1 MSELDRFN
9 ESLKIPDTMPLLPVR
24 DIILYPAM
32 VLPLAVG
39 RERSI
44 RALEESMATNRLIF
58 IVTQKNVQ
66 VEDPSP
72 DDIYTI
78 GAMCEVLQILKMPDG
93 TLKALVEGI
102 SRAQWTDFKLND
114 KGYVEVGIKVF
125 DEKIEKTPESEAIMR
140 RAGSLF
146 EQYVKLNP
154 RMPME
159 ISVSVNNISDPARL
173 ADTIASH
180 LAIKN
185 IEKQTVL
192 ELVNPTQRLEK
203 IIQILNSEIEILNI
217 ERRIQNRVRNQIEKT
232 QKEYYLTEQM
242 KAIQKELKQKDDIQ
256 KDVDDLKEKLSK
268 AKLPQ
273 AAKDAAQKEMARL
286 EKMMPMSPEATVIR
300 TYIEWILDLPWET
313 STPDNLDLNR
323 AKEILDRDHYGLEKV
338 KDRVL
343 EYLAV
348 LSRVRKIKGPVL
360 CFIGPPGVG
369 KTSIAKSVARSL
381 GRNFVRISMGGVRDE
396 AEIRGHRRTYIGSMP
411 GKIIQSIEK
420 AGSNNPV
427 FILDEIDKMGSDWR
441 GDPSAALLEVLD
453 PEQNYAFG
461 DHYLDVDFDLSNVMF
476 ITTANSLSSI
486 PNTLLDRLEL
496 IRFSGYTD
504 EEKFHISQNFIIPKQ
519 LEEHGLTSQELILG
533 KDVLETVIKNYT
545 REAGVRNL
553 TREIANLCRK
563 VAKDLEFN
571 KELKSVTITPDN
583 LNKYLGIAHYE
594 RETIAENDIGVVTG
608 LAWTEVGGETLTI
621 EVNRMQGK
629 GDLVLTGKL
638 GDVMKESAQAALSYV
653 RASASK
659 LDIDESIFSSTDF
672 HVHVPEGAVPKD
684 GPSAGIALATALT
697 SVCMNKPVKKK
708 IAMTGEVTLRGRVLG
723 IGGLKEK
730 VLAAY
735 REGINMVLFPGSNK
749 KDLVDIPEEVRK
761 KIMMIPVFH
770 MDEVISLAIEK
781 SSENKNKGKF
791 SKKKRKEY
799 AENDKTLSFNSGS
812 YTHSTGSST
821 KRGSA
826 YTPPQNN

>member
-1 MSELDRFN
+1 MSELDRFSSDKIEN
-9 ESLKIPDTMPLLPVR
+9 LKIPDLLPLLPVR
-24 DIILYPAM
+24 DIIVYPAM
-32 VLPLAVG
+32 VLPLAVS
-39 RERSI
+39 REKSI

-58 IVTQKNVQ
+58 IVTQKNIQ
-66 VEDPSP
+66 VEDPTP
-72 DDIYTI
+72 KDVFNI
-78 GAMCEVLQILKMPDG
+78 GTVCEVLQILKMPDG

-102 SRAQWTDFKLND
+102 CRVQWTDFRLSD
-114 KGYVEVGIKVF
+114 KGYIEVGVKVF
-125 DEKIEKTPESEAIMR
+125 DEKTEITPEAEAIMR
-140 RAGSLF
+140 RSISLF
-146 EQYVKLNP
+146 EQYVKLNT

-159 ISVSVNNISDPARL
+159 IFVSVSNITDPARL

-185 IEKQTVL
+185 VDKQSVL
-192 ELVNPTQRLEK
+192 ELVNPIERLEK

-217 ERRIQNRVRNQIEKT
+217 ERRIQARVRNQIEKT

-256 KDVDDLKEKLSK
+256 KDVDELKEKLK
-268 AKLPQ
+268 NTKMPQ
-273 AAKDAAQKEMARL
+273 TARDAADKEMSRL

-300 TYIEWILDLPWET
+300 TYIEWILDLPWEK
-313 STPDNLDLNR
+313 STTDNLDLNR
-323 AKEILDRDHYGLEKV
+323 AKEILDQDHYGLEKI
-338 KDRVL
+338 KDRIL

-348 LSRVRKIKGPVL
+348 LSRVQKIKGPIL

-396 AEIRGHRRTYIGSMP
+396 AEIRGHRRTYIGSLP
-411 GKIIQSIEK
+411 GKIIQSIKK

-476 ITTANSLSSI
+476 ITTANSLNNI

-504 EEKFHISQNFIIPKQ
+504 EEKRHIAQDFIIPKQ
-519 LEEHGLTSQELILG
+519 LKEHGLTSEELVFAEGAL
-533 KDVLETVIKNYT
+533 DAVIASYT

-553 TREIANLCRK
+553 TREIASLCRK
-563 VAKDLEFN
+563 AAKELEFN
-571 KELKSVTITPDN
+571 KELKSVTITTEN

-594 RETIAENDIGVVTG
+594 RERIAANDIGVATG

-621 EVNRMQGK
+621 EVNKMKGK
-629 GDLVLTGKL
+629 GSLVLTGKL
-638 GDVMKESAQAALSYV
+638 GDVMKESAQAALTYV
-653 RASASK
+653 RSALQK
-659 LDIDESIFSSTDF
+659 LKIDENMFSKTDF

-684 GPSAGIALATALT
+684 GPSAGIALATALA
-697 SVCMNKPVKKK
+697 SVCMDKPVKKK
-708 IAMTGEVTLRGRVLG
+708 IAMTGEVTLRGRVLA

-735 REGINMVLFPGSNK
+735 REGMKIILFPESNK
-749 KDLVDIPEEVRK
+749 KDLVDIPEDIRK
-761 KIMMIPVFH
+761 RLQMIPVAH
-770 MDEVISLAIEK
+770 MDEVISLAIE
-781 SSENKNKGKF
+781 EFAKNKGKVV
-791 SKKKRKEY
+791 KKSNGRSRK
-799 AENDKTLSFNSGS
+799 
-812 YTHSTGSST
+812 
-821 KRGSA
+821 
-826 YTPPQNN
+826 